1 MKKTITRIMAVMAL
15 LLVLSLGAVSCDDE
29 DPLTMD
35 LTLEVSNSRVV
46 KAAVHTAAA
55 GLGEM
60 LAGIEDEEE
69 QIAVIQKFIEPV
81 RFFNDE
87 SGYFYAYRYNCV
99 NVAHAIDKSLVGQ
112 DLTEYQDS
120 QDMYVIQELSA
131 AAAYGGGFVT
141 FHWPHPETKEEQ
153 EKIGYVEPIPGT
165 DFFIGTGY
173 YPDTE

>member
-1 MKKTITRIMAVMAL
+1 MKKNLAGIMAVLAIM
-15 LLVLSLGAVSCDDE
+15 LGLTSGTVSCSNDV
-29 DPLTMD
+29 PLTMD
-35 LTLEVSNSRVV
+35 LTIEVSNSRVV

-55 GLGEM
+55 GLGEI
-60 LAGIEDEEE
+60 LADIEDEEA

-99 NVAHAIDKSLVGQ
+99 NVAHAIDKTLVGQ

-120 QDMYVIQELSA
+120 REMFVIQELSD

-141 FHWPHPETKEEQ
+141 FYWPHPETREEQ